1 VSFHVPAKMIKL
13 TLNSL
18 VYAEMNLA
26 LAVIFRPDGPRFR
39 IYDTD
44 ESDVVLALDWVI
56 PVPKADSRGTRVV
69 VE

>member
-1 VSFHVPAKMIKL
+1 MSFHVPAKMIKL

>member
-1 VSFHVPAKMIKL
+1 
-13 TLNSL
+13 
-18 VYAEMNLA
+18 MNLA

-56 PVPKADSRGTRVV
+56 PVPKADSRGTRVL

>member
-1 VSFHVPAKMIKL
+1 
-13 TLNSL
+13 
-18 VYAEMNLA
+18 MNLA
-26 LAVIFRPDGPRFR
+26 LAIMFRPDGPRFR
-39 IYDTD
+39 IHDTD